1 MVTFQLN
8 RLAKITRSLTF
19 NKILYDFIMNYFQFS
34 VVRFS
39 ENITSTGAALV
50 IVVEFDSYFHKH
62 SNGVADRLV
71 NYMLW

>member
-19 NKILYDFIMNYFQFS
+19 NKILYDFIINYFQFS
-34 VVRFS
+34 GVRFS
-39 ENITSTGAALV
+39 GNIATDGPAPV
-50 IVVEFDSYFHKH
+50 IVEFDSYFHKH
-62 SNGVADRLV
+62 SNGVADLLV

>member
-8 RLAKITRSLTF
+8 RLAKITRSLTY
-19 NKILYDFIMNYFQFS
+19 KILYDFIINYFQFS

-39 ENITSTGAALV
+39 GNITSTGAALV